1 MHKNLFRKVALL
13 GSALSLSACGSAGNG
28 SVGSEGVHTSAAA
41 APGTSAPSSAASS
54 PIAATTSPTP
64 TGASGRSLVLNVTSN
79 DGYQATL
86 SLVVSA
92 PVDDTGDTA
101 PAQIGT
107 CYFPQLQGEGKYVLV
122 PISGTLTAKSV
133 NGFSW
138 PSDDALTVLVSDDS
152 HPNSGGEPCNEN
164 QSNTDLAQTDG
175 LNLTPGAPQTV
186 WMEYETQVTP
196 NNPQGWAMP
205 LPWSSIEVAVDNQS
219 GGTYTCTVVSKDAA
233 YTPNVQ
239 PDYGCDFDVA
249 AG

>member
-1 MHKNLFRKVALL
+1 MHKNWFHKVALL
-13 GSALSLSACGSAGNG
+13 GGVLSLSACGSAGNG
-28 SVGSEGVHTSAAA
+28 SVGSVGVQT
-41 APGTSAPSSAASS
+41 PQAASS
-54 PIAATTSPTP
+54 GSSTSSVATTSSIAATISPSPTATP
-64 TGASGRSLVLNVTSN
+64 GRSIVLDVTSN

-86 SLVVSA
+86 SLMVSS
-92 PVDDTGDTA
+92 PVDYTGDTA
-101 PAQIGT
+101 PAQMGT

-138 PSDDALTVLVSDDS
+138 PSNDALTILVSDDS
-152 HPNSGGEPCNEN
+152 RPNSGGEPCNEN

-196 NNPQGWAMP
+196 NNPQGWAIP